1 MIQSLKTK
9 MNENF
14 IGKLYKVS
22 TKFMYTILFDK
33 QEQLFSENLTH
44 LRLVL
49 FVDNVIINSF

>member
-14 IGKLYKVS
+14 IGKLYHIS

-33 QEQLFSENLTH
+33 QEQLFSENQTH